1 MNKTCFTLRRST
13 NAKRENMKL
22 TAKTK
27 TKPAFDTRKYGE
39 LLARLAPVIIQ
50 NEKEYDR
57 AIEVIDALVDKGEQI
72 TAEEKRLLDL
82 FSLVVE
88 HYEEE
93 HYDIEDAAPHEV
105 LQYLMEA
112 RDLQQKDLVHL
123 FGSSGRASEAIN
135 GVWPISKS
143 QAKALA
149 QFFKV
154 SAELFI

>member
-1 MNKTCFTLRRST
+1 MIATAR
-13 NAKRENMKL
+13 
-22 TAKTK
+22 AKTK

-39 LLARLAPVIIQ
+39 LLAHTAPVVIR

-57 AIEVIDALVDKGEQI
+57 AIQALDTLLDKGKQI
-72 TAEEKRLLDL
+72 TPEEERLLDL
-82 FSLVVE
+82 LSLLVE
-88 HYEEE
+88 QYEEE
-93 HYDIEDAAPHEV
+93 HYDIQDAAPHEV
-105 LQYLMEA
+105 LQHLMEA

-135 GVWPISKS
+135 GVRPISKT

-149 QFFKV
+149 KFFKV